1 MKLQYLKIS
10 SWYQV
15 KNYDDNYN
23 DDDVMTMTTTMM
35 VTVVVVVTIVSILEK
50 NDHVIET
57 IHNSLHIIYHN
68 ISPAKLHKNY
78 TSPYPL
84 MRILS

>member
-1 MKLQYLKIS
+1 
-10 SWYQV
+10 
-15 KNYDDNYN
+15 
-23 DDDVMTMTTTMM
+23 MTMTTRMM
-35 VTVVVVVTIVSILEK
+35 VTVTVVVTMIVSILEK